1 MTTATEQP
9 TVQALDDVVELD
21 IAGMTCSACANRIE
35 RKLNRLDG
43 VTASVN
49 FATERATVVGL
60 GGDVAGALT
69 AVEGAGYQAA
79 LHTPG
84 DDEWSRRAT
93 SDRIDSLRRRL
104 AVSALLSVP
113 LCDLTILLALVPAW
127 RFPGWQLVCVL
138 LAVPIVTWAAWPF
151 HRATWRNLRSG
162 SLSMDTLVSLG
173 ALVSFV
179 WAIVVL
185 VGGPSAAGYW
195 IGFGPTPPGADAIYL
210 DVAAGMVTFQ
220 LGGRYFETRSRRRAG
235 DVLHAISGLAART
248 VLLRTPDG
256 DVEVPAG
263 QVRRG
268 DVVVV
273 RPGAGIPVDGVV
285 EAGTSAV
292 DTSTM
297 TGETRPAEVGPGSSV
312 SAGTVNGSGALTLVA
327 ERVGQHTRLAQLAA
341 IADEAQR
348 RKAKVTRLV
357 DRITS
362 VFIPAVIALAV
373 LVTAGWLLAGAPVG
387 AAIGVGIAVL
397 IIACPCALGL
407 ATPTALMVGVGR
419 GGQLGILVK
428 GQDALE
434 ASGRID
440 TVVLD
445 KTGTV
450 TTGAFAV
457 ADIRPLGG
465 LTRLE
470 LLGLAGSLEQA
481 SEHAIGRAISGAAAA
496 ELGGRCA
503 RDRAAAELG
512 RPEAVDDFTALSGLG
527 ASGLVGGRRVLAGT
541 RRLLHEQGV
550 AVPAELDTAVEEL
563 ESAGRTLVLVAVD
576 GVAAGVLG
584 LADDVKPTAREAIA
598 QLKAMGL
605 RTVLLTGDT
614 ARAAAAVGAS
624 LGFDE
629 TIAEVLPADKAEVV
643 ARLQREGRRVAM
655 VGDGINDAAALA
667 SADLGMAIVT
677 GTDVAMKSADV
688 ILVRDDLRAVPDA
701 VALARK
707 MLGTIRGNLVWAFGY
722 NIAAIPLAA
731 SGLLNPLIAAAAMA
745 LSSVLVVT
753 NSLRLRSFTPH
764 QTTPDD

>member
-1 MTTATEQP
+1 MTTLTEQP
-9 TVQALDDVVELD
+9 AVQTLDDLVELD

-35 RKLNRLDG
+35 RKLGRLEG

-49 FATERATVVGL
+49 FATERATVIGL
-60 GGDVAGALT
+60 GGDTASGIA
-69 AVEGAGYQAA
+69 AVERAGYKAVV
-79 LHTPG
+79 HTPG

-93 SDRIDSLRRRL
+93 TDRIDSLRRRL

-127 RFPGWQLVCVL
+127 RFPGWELLCVL
-138 LAVPIVTWAAWPF
+138 LAVPIVSWAAWPF
-151 HRATWRNLRSG
+151 HRATLRNLRAG

-173 ALVSFV
+173 AVVSFA

-185 VGGPSAAGYW
+185 VGGPSTAGYW

-235 DVLHAISGLAART
+235 DVLHAISGLAARS

-263 QVRRG
+263 QVRPG
-268 DVVVV
+268 DVLIV
-273 RPGAGIPVDGVV
+273 RPGTAIPVDGIV
-285 EAGTSAV
+285 ESGRSSI

-297 TGETRPAEVGPGSSV
+297 TGEAAPVEVEPGTAV
-312 SAGTVNGSGALTLVA
+312 AAGTVNGAAALTIVA
-327 ERVGQHTRLAQLAA
+327 QRVGQHTRLAQLAA

-348 RKAKVTRLV
+348 RKAGVTKLV
-357 DRITS
+357 DRIS
-362 VFIPAVIALAV
+362 QVFVPAVIVLAV
-373 LVTAGWLLAGAPVG
+373 LVTAAWLLSGAPVG
-387 AAIGVGIAVL
+387 AAIGIGIAVL

-450 TTGAFAV
+450 TTGAFTV
-457 ADIRPLGG
+457 ADVRPLAP
-465 LTRLE
+465 LTRDE
-470 LLGLAGSLEQA
+470 LLAMTGALEQS
-481 SEHAIGRAISGAAAA
+481 SEHAIGRAISA
-496 ELGGRCA
+496 
-503 RDRAAAELG
+503 AAAELG
-512 RPEAVDDFTALSGLG
+512 RPASVEGFEALSGLG
-527 ASGLVGGRRVLAGT
+527 AVGVVTGRRVLAGN
-541 RRLLHEQGV
+541 RRLLLAQGV
-550 AVPAELDTAVEEL
+550 AVPEELDAATVEL
-563 ESAGRTLVLVAVD
+563 EEAGRTLVLVAVD

-584 LADDVKPTAREAIA
+584 LADDVKPSAREAVA

-614 ARAAAAVGAS
+614 ARAAAAVGAA

-629 TIAEVLPADKAEVV
+629 TIAEVLPADKAAVV
-643 ARLQREGRRVAM
+643 ADLQRRGRRVAM

-667 SADLGMAIVT
+667 TADLGMAIVT

-701 VALARK
+701 VALARR
-707 MLGTIRGNLVWAFGY
+707 MLGTIRGNLIWAFGY

-753 NSLRLRSFTPH
+753 NSLRLRTFTPH
-764 QTTPDD
+764 QSD

>member
-1 MTTATEQP
+1 MTTLAQQP
-9 TVQALDDVVELD
+9 AVPALDDVIELD
-21 IAGMTCSACANRIE
+21 IAGMTCSACANTIE
-35 RKLNRLDG
+35 RKLNRIDG
-43 VTASVN
+43 VTATVN
-49 FATERATVVGL
+49 FATERASVLGL
-60 GGDVAGALT
+60 RGEAERAVA
-69 AVEGAGYQAA
+69 AVERAGYHAA
-79 LHTPG
+79 VHTPG

-93 SDRIDSLRRRL
+93 TDRIDSLRRRL

-151 HRATWRNLRSG
+151 HRATLRNLRAG
-162 SLSMDTLVSLG
+162 TLSMDTLVSLG
-173 ALVSFV
+173 AIVSFA
-179 WAIVVL
+179 WAVVVL

-235 DVLHAISGLAART
+235 DVLHAISGLAARS
-248 VLLRTPDG
+248 VLLRTSEG

-273 RPGAGIPVDGVV
+273 RPGAAIPVDGVV
-285 EAGTSAV
+285 TAGRSSL

-297 TGETRPAEVGPGSSV
+297 TGETAPVDVEPGAAV
-312 SAGTVNGSGALTLVA
+312 TAGTVNGGGSLTVVA

-357 DRITS
+357 DRVTR
-362 VFIPAVIALAV
+362 VFIPAVIALAI

-387 AAIGVGIAVL
+387 AAIGIGIAVL

-445 KTGTV
+445 KTGTL
-450 TTGAFAV
+450 TTGAFTV
-457 ADIRPLGG
+457 TDVRPVGG
-465 LTRLE
+465 RSRLE
-470 LLGLAGSLEQA
+470 LLALAGALEQG
-481 SEHAIGRAISGAAAA
+481 SEHAIGHAVSGAAAA
-496 ELGGRCA
+496 EV
-503 RDRAAAELG
+503 G
-512 RPEAVDDFTALSGLG
+512 RPDPVEDFVALSGLG
-527 ASGLVGGRRVLAGT
+527 ATGVVAGRRVLAGT
-541 RRLLHEQGV
+541 RRLLAEQGV
-550 AVPAELDTAVEEL
+550 PVPPELNAAVEEL
-563 ESAGRTLVLVAVD
+563 EAAGRTLVLVAVE

-614 ARAAAAVGAS
+614 ARAAVAVGAS
-624 LGFDE
+624 LGVDE
-629 TIAEVLPADKAEVV
+629 TIAEVLPADKAAVI
-643 ARLQREGRRVAM
+643 ADLQRQGRRVAM

-688 ILVRDDLRAVPDA
+688 ILVRDDLRAIPDA

-707 MLGTIRGNLVWAFGY
+707 MLGTIRGNLVWACGY

-764 QTTPDD
+764 QAGADSAL

>member
-1 MTTATEQP
+1 MTTLTEQP
-9 TVQALDDVVELD
+9 AVQTLDYLVELD

-35 RKLNRLDG
+35 RKLGRLEG

-49 FATERATVVGL
+49 FATERATVIGL
-60 GGDVAGALT
+60 GGDTASGIA
-69 AVEGAGYQAA
+69 AVERAGYKAVV
-79 LHTPG
+79 HTPG

-93 SDRIDSLRRRL
+93 TDRIDSLRRRL

-127 RFPGWQLVCVL
+127 RFPGWELLCVL
-138 LAVPIVTWAAWPF
+138 LAVPIVSWAAWPF
-151 HRATWRNLRSG
+151 HRATLRNLRAG

-173 ALVSFV
+173 AVVSFA

-185 VGGPSAAGYW
+185 VGGPSTAGYW

-235 DVLHAISGLAART
+235 DVLHAISGLAARS

-263 QVRRG
+263 QVRPG
-268 DVVVV
+268 DVLIV
-273 RPGAGIPVDGVV
+273 RPGTAIPVDGIV
-285 EAGTSAV
+285 ESGRSSI

-297 TGETRPAEVGPGSSV
+297 TGEAAPVEVEPGTAV
-312 SAGTVNGSGALTLVA
+312 AAGTVNGAAALTIVA
-327 ERVGQHTRLAQLAA
+327 QRVGQHTRLAQLAA

-348 RKAKVTRLV
+348 RKAGVTKLV
-357 DRITS
+357 DRIS
-362 VFIPAVIALAV
+362 QVFVPAVIVLAV
-373 LVTAGWLLAGAPVG
+373 LVTAAWLLSGAPVG
-387 AAIGVGIAVL
+387 AAIGIGIAVL

-450 TTGAFAV
+450 TTGAFTV
-457 ADIRPLGG
+457 ADVRPLAP
-465 LTRLE
+465 LTRDE
-470 LLGLAGSLEQA
+470 LLAMTGALEQS
-481 SEHAIGRAISGAAAA
+481 SEHAIGRAISA
-496 ELGGRCA
+496 
-503 RDRAAAELG
+503 AAAELG
-512 RPEAVDDFTALSGLG
+512 RPASVEGFEALSGLG
-527 ASGLVGGRRVLAGT
+527 AVGVVTGRRVLAGN
-541 RRLLHEQGV
+541 RRLLLAQGV
-550 AVPAELDTAVEEL
+550 AVPEELDAATVEL
-563 ESAGRTLVLVAVD
+563 EEAGRTLVLVAVD

-584 LADDVKPTAREAIA
+584 LADDVKPSAREAVA

-614 ARAAAAVGAS
+614 ARAAAAVGAA
-624 LGFDE
+624 LGFDQ
-629 TIAEVLPADKAEVV
+629 TIAEVLPADKAAVV
-643 ARLQREGRRVAM
+643 ADLQRRGRRVAM

-667 SADLGMAIVT
+667 TADLGMAIVT

-701 VALARK
+701 VALARR
-707 MLGTIRGNLVWAFGY
+707 MLGTIRGNLIWAFGY

-753 NSLRLRSFTPH
+753 NSLRLRTFTPH
-764 QTTPDD
+764 QSD

>member
-1 MTTATEQP
+1 MARTDTALNDRPAIE
-9 TVQALDDVVELD
+9 ALDDVVELD
-21 IAGMTCSACANRIE
+21 IAGMTCSACATRIE
-35 RKLNRLDG
+35 RKLGKLDG

-60 GGDVAGALT
+60 GGDTAAGIA
-69 AVEGAGYQAA
+69 AVEKAGYRAA
-79 LHTPG
+79 LHRPG

-104 AVSALLSVP
+104 AVSAVLSVP

-127 RFPGWQLVCVL
+127 RFTGWQLVCVL

-151 HRATWRNLRSG
+151 HRATFRNLRSG

-173 ALVSFV
+173 AIVSFV
-179 WAIVVL
+179 WALVVL

-235 DVLHAISGLAART
+235 DVLHAISGLASRT
-248 VLLRTPDG
+248 VVLRTPEG

-263 QVRRG
+263 QVRPG
-268 DVVVV
+268 DVLIV
-273 RPGAGIPVDGVV
+273 RPGTAVPVDGVV
-285 EAGTSAV
+285 EAGRSSV

-297 TGETRPAEVGPGSSV
+297 TGETAPVEVEPGSAV
-312 SAGTVNGSGALTLVA
+312 AAGTVNGSGALTIVA

-348 RKAKVTRLV
+348 RKAGVTKLV
-357 DRITS
+357 DRIS
-362 VFIPAVIALAV
+362 RVFIPAVMVVAV

-457 ADIRPLGG
+457 ADVRPLDGW
-465 LTRLE
+465 TRAD
-470 LLGLAGSLEQA
+470 LLGLAGALEQS
-481 SEHAIGRAISGAAAA
+481 SEHAIGRAVSGAAAA
-496 ELGGRCA
+496 ELG
-503 RDRAAAELG
+503 
-512 RPEAVDDFTALSGLG
+512 RPEPVEGFEALSGLG
-527 ASGLVGGRRVLAGT
+527 AAGVVRGRRVLAGS
-541 RRLLHEQGV
+541 RRLLVEQGV
-550 AVPAELDTAVEEL
+550 ALPEAL
-563 ESAGRTLVLVAVD
+563 ESDVAQLEDAGRTLVLVAVD
-576 GVAAGVLG
+576 GAAAGVLG
-584 LADDVKPTAREAIA
+584 LADDVKPTARQAIA
-598 QLKAMGL
+598 QLQAMGL

-614 ARAAAAVGAS
+614 KRAAAAVGAS
-624 LGFDE
+624 LGVDE
-629 TIAEVLPADKAEVV
+629 TIAEVLPADKAAVV
-643 ARLQREGRRVAM
+643 ADLQRQGRRVAM

-701 VALARK
+701 VALARR

-753 NSLRLRSFTPH
+753 NSLRLRNFAPH
-764 QTTPDD
+764 QD

>member
-1 MTTATEQP
+1 MTTLTEQP
-9 TVQALDDVVELD
+9 AVRTMDDVVELD
-21 IAGMTCSACANRIE
+21 IAGMTCSACANTIE

-49 FATERATVVGL
+49 FATERATVIGL
-60 GGDVAGALT
+60 DGDVDRAVA
-69 AVEGAGYQAA
+69 AVEKAGYGAA
-79 LHTPG
+79 PHTPG

-104 AVSALLSVP
+104 TVSALLSVP

-151 HRATWRNLRSG
+151 HRATLRNLRAR

-173 ALVSFV
+173 AVVSFV

-235 DVLHAISGLAART
+235 DVLHAISGLAARS
-248 VLLRTPDG
+248 VLLRTPEG

-263 QVRRG
+263 QVRPG
-268 DVVVV
+268 DVVIV
-273 RPGAGIPVDGVV
+273 RPGSAIPVDGVV
-285 EAGTSAV
+285 EAGRSSI

-297 TGETRPAEVGPGSSV
+297 TGEAAPVEVEPGSSV
-312 SAGTVNGSGALTLVA
+312 SAGTVNGAGALTLVA
-327 ERVGQHTRLAQLAA
+327 ERVGQRTRLAQLAA

-348 RKAKVTRLV
+348 RKARVTRLV
-357 DRITS
+357 DRVTR
-362 VFIPAVIALAV
+362 VFIPAVIVLAV
-373 LVTAGWLLAGAPVG
+373 LVTLGWLLAGAPVG

-450 TTGAFAV
+450 TTGAFTV
-457 ADIRPLGG
+457 PDVRPVDGI
-465 LTRLE
+465 TPDE
-470 LLGLAGSLEQA
+470 LLGLAGALEQA

-496 ELGGRCA
+496 R
-503 RDRAAAELG
+503 LG
-512 RPEAVDDFTALSGLG
+512 RPEAVEDFAALSGLG
-527 ASGLVGGRRVLAGT
+527 ASGVVGGRRVLAGS
-541 RRLLHEQGV
+541 RRLLVEQGV
-550 AVPAELDTAVEEL
+550 AVPAALDATVEEL
-563 ESAGRTLVLVAVD
+563 EAAGRTLVLVAVD

-598 QLKAMGL
+598 QLQAMGL

-614 ARAAAAVGAS
+614 ARAGAAVGAM
-624 LGFDE
+624 LGVDE
-629 TIAEVLPADKAEVV
+629 TIAEVLPADKAKVV
-643 ARLQREGRRVAM
+643 ADLQAKGRKVAM

-753 NSLRLRSFTPH
+753 NSLRLRNFAPH
-764 QTTPDD
+764 QAGVDEI